1 MKPKVTLLLA
11 VLVLASASAGA
22 FENRIQGVPWDA
34 VNWEKLCKNI
44 KPLAYR
50 SSSGQVCPK
59 VHPADPVWRKW
70 HDITG
75 RNKPEPKWRC
85 DAIAKKYERAA
96 KKVSRCRAL
105 FATAL
110 DERAAHP
117 EDFDESVKVW
127 RARYFGPWL
136 TGN

>member
-1 MKPKVTLLLA
+1 MKSKATLLLA

-22 FENRIQGVPWDA
+22 AGNQVQGVPWDA

-85 DAIAKKYERAA
+85 DSRARKHERAT
-96 KKVSRCRAL
+96 KKITTCKHV

-110 DERAAHP
+110 NERARHP
-117 EDFDESVKVW
+117 EDFSESFKVW

-136 TGN
+136 TGD